1 MGLSD
6 YLYGLPRD
14 YQPLRGGE
22 RIDMDRAMQVARA
35 SSQDVVGLLGI
46 PVPSPL
52 LNRGVVFQGAQGTGK
67 TLSIISL
74 IAPAIARAADP
85 TRRETV
91 LLIDLKGDLTPVALS
106 LAKLFPVPPPVYLLN
121 PFDRFSVALN
131 PHELT
136 ADPTEITRLVHAITY
151 RKRDARTDDFFDT
164 TARAHLIDL
173 VKILKTRVP
182 GRWTWRDLFLIG
194 TSYELLERVLE
205 NSRIGRSKSQAIVQK
220 TFAGIVSTIQSW
232 LDQYEATFACY
243 SQSAKFS
250 INAFLRGRGIAILT
264 APEDKLDSLGPIT
277 RTLLRTVKD
286 RLLTASDRDDR
297 SQTTIVLDEFAYL
310 DNCVEAVEPFFGRA
324 RSANVSVICAW
335 QSWPAVCAAHGE
347 LRMKGLLDNAAV
359 RVWFGCGAESAE
371 RAALD
376 CMKAEVRQRDISVSH
391 GHQASWSE
399 SFRTQMR
406 VNVLAS
412 EIQSL
417 PPPSRFDPNVR
428 AFVMS
433 SHLGGP
439 VFAEH
444 DVSRLWALLN
454 AIPKVASIR
463 TRPAKDFWLAPWD
476 DVHDANRLE
485 PLFLREN

>member
-151 RKRDARTDDFFDT
+151 RKRDART
-164 TARAHLIDL
+164 
-173 VKILKTRVP
+173 
-182 GRWTWRDLFLIG
+182 
-194 TSYELLERVLE
+194 
-205 NSRIGRSKSQAIVQK
+205 
-220 TFAGIVSTIQSW
+220 
-232 LDQYEATFACY
+232 
-243 SQSAKFS
+243 
-250 INAFLRGRGIAILT
+250 
-264 APEDKLDSLGPIT
+264 
-277 RTLLRTVKD
+277 
-286 RLLTASDRDDR
+286 
-297 SQTTIVLDEFAYL
+297 
-310 DNCVEAVEPFFGRA
+310 
-324 RSANVSVICAW
+324 
-335 QSWPAVCAAHGE
+335 
-347 LRMKGLLDNAAV
+347 
-359 RVWFGCGAESAE
+359 
-371 RAALD
+371 
-376 CMKAEVRQRDISVSH
+376 
-391 GHQASWSE
+391 
-399 SFRTQMR
+399 
-406 VNVLAS
+406 
-412 EIQSL
+412 
-417 PPPSRFDPNVR
+417 
-428 AFVMS
+428 
-433 SHLGGP
+433 
-439 VFAEH
+439 
-444 DVSRLWALLN
+444 
-454 AIPKVASIR
+454 
-463 TRPAKDFWLAPWD
+463 
-476 DVHDANRLE
+476 
-485 PLFLREN
+485 